1 MHWALLAHTARLV
14 TDSLEALFGIITD
27 EKSMNWTAFL
37 AQLLQFSL
45 ARCERETIVIPVF
58 LSFI

>member
-14 TDSLEALFGIITD
+14 TDPLEALFGTITD
-27 EKSMNWTAFL
+27 EKSVNWTFL

-45 ARCERETIVIPVF
+45 ARRERETIVIPVF